1 MPKPPIE
8 RAESTP
14 WPTYPLMFRVSSAH
28 EEGGERVYS
37 VNTEKFIGD
46 ENGKVKALKAHE
58 VVMRDGRFEKVEG
71 TDFEL
76 ECDLVLLAM
85 GFVGPE
91 RGDLLDKLG
100 VAYDARGNVKR
111 DDNFAAVGLPGVFV
125 AGDAG
130 RGQSL
135 IVWAIAEG
143 RSAAAAAD
151 EYLTGTSF
159 LPAPIEPTTVAQR

>member
-1 MPKPPIE
+1 LRSAARSATRLE
-8 RAESTP
+8 TTATCGVTAAGANGNRTSFSDTFDGGA
-14 WPTYPLMFRVSSAH
+14 PTTVAYCYDAADRLTGTTVTGAPTGASPVSA
-28 EEGGERVYS
+28 G
-37 VNTEKFIGD
+37 NLT
-46 ENGKVKALKAHE
+46 
-58 VVMRDGRFEKVEG
+58 
-71 TDFEL
+71 TT
-76 ECDLVLLAM
+76 
-85 GFVGPE
+85 GP
-91 RGDLLDKLG
+91 GATL
-100 VAYDARGNVKR
+100 AYDARGNVKR